1 MTEMT
6 DRNTT
11 DGGRRTDRTGT
22 RPSRRRFVAA
32 TALVGTGMLAGCSGL
47 LGGGDGGDGS
57 DGDENGGD
65 GGTDP
70 ASLANFRGSGPLV
83 EQRGP
88 PGGTSIADL
97 PDLSGEL
104 TLYLGGGEGGL
115 YMDLIELF
123 GNVYPDFE
131 VSTQLQASAS
141 LANTIIEETEAG
153 KSPADVFMAVDA
165 GPLGA
170 VAEAGA
176 TTALP
181 SSVTDEVPASLRTDQ
196 WVGFAGRARAIPY
209 NTDAVSASDVPDTVQ
224 EFPEVSAFEN
234 SFGWAPTY
242 SAFQAFVTAMRL
254 LRGEEETR
262 EWLLAMKDHGAL
274 EFNDEFLTSNAL
286 ADGEITAG
294 LANHYYA
301 LRVRN
306 ARPDAPINI
315 AFTSGDAG
323 ALVNVSGAEIIQGT
337 DSEDL
342 AVAFVRHLLSSE
354 AQEFFATRT
363 FAYPTVPEVEPAGGL
378 PPIDELNPPDI
389 DLSQLSDVDPTLELL
404 RETDVL

>member
-1 MTEMT
+1 MT
-6 DRNTT
+6 DTHDTNG
-11 DGGRRTDRTGT
+11 DGRTGPT
-22 RPSRRRFVAA
+22 RARPSRRRFIAGAA
-32 TALVGTGMLAGCSGL
+32 LRGTGTLAGCAGL
-47 LGGGDGGDGS
+47 FGDGGGASDGDGS
-57 DGDENGGD
+57 DGDGGSD
-65 GGTDP
+65 GATDP
-70 ASLANFRGSGPLV
+70 AALANFRGSGPLV
-83 EQRGP
+83 EQRGE
-88 PGGTSIADL
+88 PGGTSITEL

-115 YMDLIELF
+115 YMDLLELF

-131 VSTQLQASAS
+131 VTTQLDASAS
-141 LANTIIEETEAG
+141 LANTIIEENEAG
-153 KSPADVFMAVDA
+153 TSPADVFMAVDA

-176 TTALP
+176 TTSLP
-181 SSVTDEVPASLRTDQ
+181 SEVTGEVPESLRTDQ
-196 WVGFAGRARAIPY
+196 WVGFAGRARAVPY
-209 NTDAVSASDVPDTVQ
+209 NTNTISAEAIPDTVQ
-224 EFPEVSAFEN
+224 EFPDVPEFEN

-254 LRGEEETR
+254 LRGEDRTR

-286 ADGEITAG
+286 ADGEVTAG

-306 ARPDAPINI
+306 ARPDAPIDI
-315 AFTSGDAG
+315 TFTQGDAG
-323 ALVNVSGAEIIQGT
+323 ALVNVSGAEIIRGT

-342 AVAFVRHLLSSE
+342 AVTFVRHLLSAE

-363 FAYPTVPEVEPAGGL
+363 FAYPTVPDVEPAGGL

-389 DLSQLSDVDPTLELL
+389 DLTELADVDPTLELL